1 VVTIAVIS
9 RFAAIVISLP
19 AVRKQQ
25 KKSGWK
31 MAKQTKTNTEK
42 RRDFIR
48 NSTRLSLVVGLGGLT
63 GLVLPKTITGEWV
76 WQIDPF
82 ECTQCGRCADEC
94 VMSPSAVKCVHAY
107 DLCGYCDLCG
117 GYFRPGV
124 TNLSTGAENQLC
136 PTSAILRKFIEEPF
150 FEFTIDEELCI
161 GCGKCV
167 KGCSSFGN
175 GSLHLQ
181 IRHDRCLNCN
191 QCAIARKCPSNAI
204 KRVPAD
210 KPYNI
215 KGDFNK
221 S

>member
-1 VVTIAVIS
+1 ME
-9 RFAAIVISLP
+9 
-19 AVRKQQ
+19 
-25 KKSGWK
+25 KKIKSK
-31 MAKQTKTNTEK
+31 AQK
-42 RRDFIR
+42 RREFIR
-48 NSTRLSLVVGLGGLT
+48 TSTRLSLAVGLGGLT
-63 GLVLPKTITGEWV
+63 GLVLPETISGEWV

-117 GYFRPGV
+117 GYFKPGV
-124 TNLSTGAENQLC
+124 SDLNTAAENQLC
-136 PTSAILRKFIEEPF
+136 PTSAILRRFIEEPF
-150 FEFTIDEELCI
+150 FEFTIDEDLCI

-167 KGCSSFGN
+167 KGCTSFGN

-191 QCAIARKCPSNAI
+191 QCSIARNCPSNAV

-210 KPYNI
+210 KPYQM
-215 KGDFNK
+215 KGDFSK